1 MPKESVVAKEIKQK
15 KPFSSLEEETYVALL
30 RTTDA
35 LSFGAIELFKDYSIS
50 PTQYNV
56 LRILRG
62 SEPCGRRC
70 GEIAER
76 MVTRDPDIT
85 RLLDRMEKSGWITRK
100 RDQGD
105 RRVVVTKITPKGL
118 DLLKQMD
125 RPLAEFHKRQLGHMG
140 GPKLR
145 RLLELL
151 NAVRGRCP
159 E

>member
-1 MPKESVVAKEIKQK
+1 MPKESIVAREIKQK
-15 KPFSSLEEETYVALL
+15 KPFTSLEEEAYVALL

-35 LSFGAIELFKDYSIS
+35 LGFGAIELFKDYGIS

-105 RRVVVTKITPKGL
+105 RRVVVTKITSKGL

-125 RPLAEFHKRQLGHMG
+125 RPLAEFHKRQLGHVG
-140 GPKLR
+140 EQKLR
-145 RLLELL
+145 KLLELL
-151 NAVRGRCP
+151 NVARSGCQ

>member
-1 MPKESVVAKEIKQK
+1 MPKESIVAREIKQK
-15 KPFSSLEEETYVALL
+15 KPFVSLEEETYVALL

-35 LSFGAIELFKDYSIS
+35 LGFGAIELFKDFGIS

-100 RDQGD
+100 RDQRD
-105 RRVVVTKITPKGL
+105 RRVVVTKITSKGL

-125 RPLAEFHKRQLGHMG
+125 RPLAEFHKRQLGHVG
-140 GPKLR
+140 EQKLR
-145 RLLELL
+145 KLLELL
-151 NAVRGRCP
+151 NAARNGCP